1 MKTTLFL
8 RIYVLYCLFDL
19 GIIIGMGA
27 ENSLP
32 FKPFLM
38 LPLFLATFFHA
49 DFATKKLVLAAI
61 VFSWIGDV
69 VLIFANIHALY
80 FIGGL
85 LAFLTVHILY
95 IVLFYKEKQQFP
107 PIPLALFQ
115 WIGFGIIALFLVTLL
130 SILLP
135 NIKDI
140 QIPVCIYAT
149 TICSMLAMAFS
160 AVNMWKT
167 PANYWILGGAF
178 TFVISDS
185 ILAFNRFYQ
194 PISNAALWIM
204 ITYLAAQFF
213 IVAGILKLQSLKN
226 MP

>member
-1 MKTTLFL
+1 
-8 RIYVLYCLFDL
+8 
-19 GIIIGMGA
+19 MGVA
-27 ENSLP
+27 TSLP

-38 LPLFLATFFHA
+38 LPLFLAAFFDA

-61 VFSWIGDV
+61 IFSWMGDV
-69 VLIFANIHALY
+69 VLIFSNIHALY

-85 LAFLTVHILY
+85 LSFLTAHILY

-107 PIPLALFQ
+107 KISLTLFQ
-115 WIGFGIIALFLVTLL
+115 WIVFGMIALFLITLL

-140 QIPVCIYAT
+140 KIPVCIYAT

-160 AVNMWKT
+160 AVNVWKS

-194 PISNAALWIM
+194 PISAAALWIM

-213 IVAGILKLQSLKN
+213 IVVGILKLQKLKEKF
-226 MP
+226 